1 MTIDLYYM
9 PMSAPCR
16 AIQMTAAAVGVQL
29 NLKVLNLLSGEQL
42 SPEFI
47 AINPQ
52 HTIPTLV
59 DNGFVLTES
68 RAICGYLVDRYG
80 KPDDSL
86 YPRDPKRRAVV
97 NQRLLFDMG
106 MLYERMGNY
115 FYPVM
120 FLNATAFDREAYTK
134 IEQMLEIFNTFLE
147 GQTYAAGSTFTIAD
161 IALVAS
167 LSTWA
172 HSDGGFELGNKY
184 SNVTRW
190 FNKCKQV
197 APRYDLNVAGV
208 REFKKMMKD
217 MLNAKL
223 NKGQQE

>member
-9 PMSAPCR
+9 PASSPCR

-29 NLKVLNLLSGEQL
+29 NLKPLNILIGEHL
-42 SPEFI
+42 TPEFL

-86 YPRDPKRRAVV
+86 YPRDPQRRAVV
-97 NQRLLFDMG
+97 NQRLFFDMG
-106 MLYERMGNY
+106 TLYDTMGNY
-115 FYPVM
+115 FYPVL
-120 FLNATAFDREAYTK
+120 FGTATEYDPESYKK
-134 IEQMLEIFNTFLE
+134 IEQMLDIFNTLLE

-172 HSDGGFELGNKY
+172 HSDGGFELGKNY
-184 SNVTRW
+184 PNVTKW

-197 APRYDLNVAGV
+197 APRYDLNVTGL
-208 REFKKMMKD
+208 RDFKKLMKTSLD
-217 MLNAKL
+217 AKF
-223 NKGQQE
+223 NKGQAE